1 MHVGVKFSDS
11 SQPAQT
17 ENFSHS
23 HFHFDRYQHMYAL
36 QPTHTHT
43 RIKICSACLCPH
55 AIVFI
60 RGYWLAGQIF
70 QPLAGELSNEADH
83 FQQALGPQPPK

>member
-1 MHVGVKFSDS
+1 MCLGSQTN
-11 SQPAQT
+11 QPAQM
-17 ENFSHS
+17 ENLNHPHS
-23 HFHFDRYQHMYAL
+23 HFDNAL
-36 QPTHTHT
+36 KPTHTY
-43 RIKICSACLCPH
+43 KDMLDPPACLCPH

-83 FQQALGPQPPK
+83 FQQALGSPPPK